1 MGGPLVTS
9 VPGVIAV
16 MALLVSGSLYLS
28 KFKGFKSFGPALT
41 AILLGMLVSNIGITP
56 FEHPVYDFASGNLI
70 NLSIVVLLF
79 STDLKGIR
87 DMGVQ
92 PLLAMALACVSV
104 VLISIVFGVFFAPRI
119 SEGWKL
125 AGMFVGTYTGGS
137 SNLNAIGASLEVS
150 SEMMAAANAA
160 DYVAYTPFILLMMY
174 CGSNL
179 RRMDWFTKLWPYRL
193 EDSELTLEG
202 GSNYL
207 KAKEWGISDI
217 AWLVALGFSIV
228 AVSSMIAS
236 KIAPPGWGGTYR
248 LLIMTTVSIAAA
260 QVKQVKELK
269 GTLDLGMYLS
279 FFYLSY
285 IGLTVNLK
293 EFVNS
298 ALMVGAFCFVIIFLS
313 LAVHTVLSRMFK
325 IKYQYVL
332 LSMQAAVGSSVS
344 ATVLAAASGWESL
357 VGVAVVLGLIGNAVG
372 NYLGVFVAHSL
383 RVMLGL

>member
-1 MGGPLVTS
+1 MGPLITS

-16 MALLVSGSLYLS
+16 MALLVAGSLYLS
-28 KFKGFKSFGPALT
+28 SFKGFKSLGPALI

-56 FEHPVYDFASGNLI
+56 FNHPVYDFASGNLI
-70 NLSIVVLLF
+70 NLSIVVLLL
-79 STDLKGIR
+79 STDLKGIKA
-87 DMGVQ
+87 MGAQ
-92 PLLAMALACVSV
+92 AILAMALACVSV
-104 VLISIVFGVFFAPRI
+104 VAVTIVFGMVFAPRI
-119 SEGWKL
+119 TEGWKL

-160 DYVAYTPFILLMMY
+160 DYVAYTPFIMLMMW

-179 RRMDWFTKLWPYRL
+179 HKIDRFNKFWPYRVA
-193 EDSELTLEG
+193 ESELTLEG
-202 GSNYL
+202 GSDYL

-217 AWLVALGFSIV
+217 AWLIAIGFSIV
-228 AVSSMIAS
+228 GVSSFLAT
-236 KIAPPGWGGTYR
+236 KISPPGWTGTLR
-248 LLIMTTVSIAAA
+248 LLFMTTVAIAAA
-260 QVKQVKELK
+260 QTRQIKQLK

-285 IGLTVNLK
+285 IGLTVDLK

-298 ALMVGAFCFVIIFLS
+298 ALMVGLFCFVIIFVS
-313 LAVHTVLSRMFK
+313 LALHTVLSRIFK

-357 VGVAVVLGLIGNAVG
+357 VGMAVVMGLIGNAVG
-372 NYLGVFVAHSL
+372 NYLGVFVAHVL
-383 RVMLGL
+383 RVTLGL